1 MQAKKKSFVI
11 GVAGASGSGKT
22 TLCKEIVREIGEDK
36 IAVLPHDAY
45 YRDQSS
51 KSFEERVTVNYD
63 HPDSLE
69 TELLIQHIHHLRAGT
84 AIDLPVYDY
93 KLHTRAPETVR
104 IEPKPIIL
112 VEGILI
118 FAEPSLR
125 KLFDMKLFVD
135 TEQELFYPP
144 LAKRRGGT
152 RTNSGFDYR
161 AISDNCSGELS
172 GVCRTQQT
180 IRGCDYP
187 RRGYEHRG
195 GRDGHCAAEGFG
207 TGRVIDDI
215 TLV

>member
-1 MQAKKKSFVI
+1 MK
-11 GVAGASGSGKT
+11 
-22 TLCKEIVREIGEDK
+22 
-36 IAVLPHDAY
+36 
-45 YRDQSS
+45 
-51 KSFEERVTVNYD
+51 VNYD

-135 TEQELFYPP
+135 TEQEL
-144 LAKRRGGT
+144 
-152 RTNSGFDYR
+152 
-161 AISDNCSGELS
+161 CLS
-172 GVCRTQQT
+172 VACKEMWWNADEQW
-180 IRGCDYP
+180 IRLSSN
-187 RRGYEHRG
+187 
-195 GRDGHCAAEGFG
+195 
-207 TGRVIDDI
+207 I
-215 TLV
+215 

>member
-36 IAVLPHDAY
+36 IAILPHDAY

-84 AIDLPVYDY
+84 AIDLRVYDY
-93 KLHTRAPETVR
+93 KLHTRAPDTVR

-135 TEQELFYPP
+135 TEQELCFIRRLQRDVVERGRTVDSIIEQYLTTVRVSYLEFVEPS
-144 LAKRRGGT
+144 KRFADVIIPEGGMNT
-152 RTNSGFDYR
+152 
-161 AISDNCSGELS
+161 
-172 GVCRTQQT
+172 V
-180 IRGCDYP
+180 
-187 RRGYEHRG
+187 
-195 GRDGHCAAEGFG
+195 AAEM
-207 TGRVIDDI
+207 VIARLKALARD
-215 TLV
+215 V